1 MRILFFSD
9 ALQDGTGDVR
19 YIQKQNSNLSD
30 EFSVLSNDVSELP
43 WASEAFGKAPDA
55 VNFWMGD
62 GRAVTSSK
70 WIINKELVRTDLL
83 GDQLFI
89 FILLCSLGF
98 LLSSH
103 LVRWTDSK
111 PEVVLNQHS
120 HSTCK
125 LDHKLDIYFFHTQN
139 IIRHDRKR
147 S

>member
-1 MRILFFSD
+1 MREVTHFVLSISVTAQYHDILVSAYLICSLPMRILFFSD

-103 LVRWTDSK
+103 LVRWTD
-111 PEVVLNQHS
+111 
-120 HSTCK
+120 
-125 LDHKLDIYFFHTQN
+125 
-139 IIRHDRKR
+139 
-147 S
+147 